1 MDTRGDSLEMSANNV
16 LNSKTSF
23 GSISFPASNAAF
35 LCLPI
40 ILLFHPLPLPFLP
53 GDPRL
58 REELSRSTR
67 SRTRP
72 EDEKNPER
80 TEMNPK
86 MAESSRNPSYVS
98 LMEDVCDGGRDGLL
112 ELPPSVGNPGKI
124 EKTCHRKKGWVGT
137 RCEDGNVWR
146 RRYRVMMSRSL
157 SDRDG
162 VHRVASGRFSR
173 DDAL

>member
-1 MDTRGDSLEMSANNV
+1 VR
-16 LNSKTSF
+16 
-23 GSISFPASNAAF
+23 
-35 LCLPI
+35 PI
-40 ILLFHPLPLPFLP
+40 
-53 GDPRL
+53 
-58 REELSRSTR
+58 R

-86 MAESSRNPSYVS
+86 MAESFRNPIRVS
-98 LMEDVCDGGRDGLL
+98 LTEDVCDGGRYGLL
-112 ELPPSVGNPGKI
+112 ELPPSVGNPGKN
-124 EKTCHRKKGWVGT
+124 EKTYHRKKGWVGT

-162 VHRVASGRFSR
+162 V
-173 DDAL
+173 